1 MVYPIECWAIFFLAL
16 SKYSPERLN
25 MCLRT
30 AARLIPPHT
39 KQSGIKL
46 DCGLGSSVVKATLV
60 NFYETLRF
68 ELKDEVGITIAT
80 CGWIGSEMT
89 WGKFMLEEDAEM
101 QWKEEREMDDHD
113 DIDILASSTTGEM
126 LPPCFKYDN

>member
-1 MVYPIECWAIFFLAL
+1 MWGWVLFEWDF
-16 SKYSPERLN
+16 
-25 MCLRT
+25 
-30 AARLIPPHT
+30 RLIPPHT

-89 WGKFMLEEDAEM
+89 RGKFMLEEDAEM

-126 LPPCFKYDN
+126 LPPRFVGRLWDWNENHGNVYFQGCEYE